1 MTAPKSRHASLH
13 HKTAPVAGDDLPFN
27 PANTLLALE
36 DVNAL
41 LEENGLPPATEDALG
56 AYRCAFVHSSY
67 VLRKNQGFEEGNA
80 RMPPGCLPLQE
91 MAYERLEYLGDA
103 VLGCVVA
110 EYLYN
115 RFPGENEGFLTRL
128 RTGIVNGAAL
138 ADLASELGLERFV
151 ILSKQLEETGGRECP
166 AVLEDAFEAFVGAVF
181 TRGGYDAART
191 FLVRVMETWVDWAE
205 LVSQKPH
212 PKERLARASPGVRY
226 LEVNVERKGGKG
238 ATYTIAAKAADGR
251 LLGTGKEASRRAAE
265 KAAAV
270 AALGYLAAAP
280 RDR

>member
-1 MTAPKSRHASLH
+1 MH
-13 HKTAPVAGDDLPFN
+13 HKTSPLTSEELPFN
-27 PANTLLALE
+27 PSNTLLALE
-36 DVNAL
+36 DATAL
-41 LEENGLPPATEDALG
+41 LCDRGLPAATDADLG

-67 VLRKNQGFEEGNA
+67 VLRKNQGFDEGNA

-115 RFPGENEGFLTRL
+115 RFPSENEGFLSRI

-138 ADLASELGLERFV
+138 ADFASELGLERFV
-151 ILSKQLEETGGRECP
+151 IISKQLEDAGGRESP
-166 AVLEDAFEAFVGAVF
+166 AVLEDAFEAFAGAVF

-191 FLVRVMETWVDWAE
+191 FLVNVMENYVDWAE
-205 LVSQKPH
+205 LISQKPH
-212 PKERLARASPGVRY
+212 PKERLSRSSPGVRY
-226 LEVNVERKGGKG
+226 LEVNVVRNG
-238 ATYTIAAKAADGR
+238 ARRVYTIAAKGADGR
-251 LLGTGKEASRRAAE
+251 VLGTGKGASRRAAE

-270 AALGYLAAAP
+270 AAL
-280 RDR
+280 DRS